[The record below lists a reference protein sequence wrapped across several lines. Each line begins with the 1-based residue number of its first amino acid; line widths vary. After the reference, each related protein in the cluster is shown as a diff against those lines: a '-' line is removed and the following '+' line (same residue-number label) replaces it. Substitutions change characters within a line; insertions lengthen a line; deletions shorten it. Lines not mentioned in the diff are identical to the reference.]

1 MNLVETGQLLTVA
14 AAFDNRHVT
23 TDTAIAWHEVLEDIE
38 LEDALVAVREHHK
51 NSTEYLMPGH
61 VVAGARRNK
70 DRRER
75 EARKSMKALERA
87 PITFDKE
94 SFEREV
100 AEQIEYWRKVKA
112 GEITP

>member
-1 MNLVETGQLLTVA
+1 MNLLETGQLLTVA

-75 EARKSMKALERA
+75 EMRKSMRALERA
-87 PITFDKE
+87 PITFDRE

-100 AEQIEYWRKVKA
+100 AEQIEYWRQVRA
-112 GEITP
+112 GGEA

>member
-75 EARKSMKALERA
+75 EMRKSVRALERA
-87 PITFDKE
+87 PITFDRE

-100 AEQIEYWRKVKA
+100 AEQIEYWRKKRESGVEA
-112 GEITP
+112 

>member
-75 EARKSMKALERA
+75 EMRKSVRVLERA
-87 PITFDKE
+87 PITFDRE

-100 AEQIEYWRKVKA
+100 AEQIEYWRKQRESGA
-112 GEITP
+112 EA